1 MSGNKSSGRRTE
13 LTPAVQE
20 LICRAIE
27 SGSTKNDAAQF
38 AGIGYSTFFSW
49 VSKGEKAK
57 SGIYKEFVEA
67 LARSE
72 AKCRVMM
79 VNTIAKAANDG
90 DWRAALEY
98 LKRRDRANWGD
109 QVAVTG
115 ADGGPL
121 LIGFSEDV
129 GKL

>member
-1 MSGNKSSGRRTE
+1 MARPSK
-13 LTPAVQE
+13 LTPETQA
-20 LICRAIE
+20 AIVKALRI
-27 SGSTKNDAAQF
+27 GATYDVAAQA
-38 AGIGYSTFFSW
+38 AGVAYDTLREWIK
-49 VSKGEKAK
+49 KGEAGQSKYRQF
-57 SGIYKEFVEA
+57 SEA
-67 LARSE
+67 LRAAE
-72 AKCRVMM
+72 AECRLNYTAV
-79 VNTIAKAANDG
+79 IAKAANDG

-98 LKRRDRANWGD
+98 LKRRDRTNWGD